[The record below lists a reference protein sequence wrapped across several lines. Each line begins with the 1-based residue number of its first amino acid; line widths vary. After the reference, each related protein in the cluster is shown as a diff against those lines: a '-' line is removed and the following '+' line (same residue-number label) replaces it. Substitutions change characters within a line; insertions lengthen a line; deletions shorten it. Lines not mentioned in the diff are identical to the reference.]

1 MVTDTAVAVERVS
14 PSREDPVVGG
24 ASALVGGPP
33 GTHARLPSR
42 RTWWTALRVLLL
54 FTVLSCTFGYAQK
67 ATCRDTRNWAH
78 EYQYTR
84 MCYSDV
90 VALYG
95 QEGLEQGKRPY
106 LDYPTEYPP
115 LIGAAMQ
122 FASSVAIHASPSE
135 PIYETKAGRPVLV
148 GYSMD
153 HRAAAFF
160 DVTALLF
167 TIAACVAVLCT
178 ALSAG
183 RARYFDAAMFAL
195 APGLLLHLLTNWD
208 IIAVAFA
215 AGAVLAWSRR
225 APKLAGLMIG
235 LGAATKFYPLLFL
248 VPLAVLC
255 FRAGRLRDFA
265 RTLVTATLTLVAVVL
280 PVWVAAGLFQ
290 GNVRVGAS
298 IWNTLSAGGNW
309 TALLGGHAAGGT
321 NAVLRFVDLN
331 RTRTA
336 DWDSLAFGLEWL
348 VRVHSPDALAP
359 VHLIAMLL
367 TLLALVAA
375 GYPLARRYR
384 ESRAVLSAVVVGGL
398 LVFTLVAVEVP
409 PLLRS
414 VRDHGISAPTLNTVT
429 AVVLVVLLGAI
440 AALALAAPVRPRL
453 PQLLFLTVTAFLV
466 SNKVFSPQYV
476 LWLIPLA
483 ALARPRW
490 RMFLVWQAS
499 ELLVL
504 FTRFMHFIFND
515 TNGARGIDRGWFV
528 GAVALRDV
536 ILMIFA
542 GLVVREIL
550 HPELDVVRAT
560 VVDGAP
566 LDDPAGGVLDGA
578 PDVRP
583 FRQPHRLRDGAPEP
597 EAGPEAAGWQSAAPV
612 PGGGLGARTLAGPV
626 PTVG

>member
-1 MVTDTAVAVERVS
+1 MVTDTTATVDQGPGELAPGERVS
-14 PSREDPVVGG
+14 PSREDPFAGG
-24 ASALVGGPP
+24 ASRLVGGPP

-42 RTWWTALRVLLL
+42 RTWWTALRILML
-54 FTVLSCTFGYAQK
+54 FTLLTCTFGYAQK

-115 LIGAAMQ
+115 LIGATMQ
-122 FASSVAIHASPSE
+122 LASSFAIHASPSE
-135 PIYETKAGRPVLV
+135 PVYETQNGKPVLV

-153 HRAAAFF
+153 HRAALFF

-167 TIAACVAVLCT
+167 AIAACVAVLCT
-178 ALSAG
+178 ALAAG
-183 RARYFDAAMFAL
+183 RTRYFDAALFAL

-208 IIAVAFA
+208 IVAVAFA
-215 AGAVLAWSRR
+215 AGAILAWSRR

-255 FRAGRLRDFA
+255 FRAGRLREFG
-265 RTLVTATLTLVAVVL
+265 RTLVTAVLTLVAVVI
-280 PVWVAAGLFQ
+280 PVWTVAGLFN

-298 IWNTLSAGGNW
+298 IWNTLSSGGDW
-309 TALLGGHAAGGT
+309 TALIGGHGGGGS
-321 NAVLRFVDLN
+321 NGVLRFVDLN

-348 VRVHSPDALAP
+348 VRVHSPNAWAP
-359 VHLIAMLL
+359 VHLIAILL
-367 TLLALVAA
+367 TLALLAGA
-375 GYPLARRYR
+375 GYLLIRYYTGGGWVRPVSLAVGL
-384 ESRAVLSAVVVGGL
+384 AILAFVVFG
-398 LVFTLVAVEVP
+398 VP
-409 PLLRS
+409 PVLRS
-414 VRDHGISAPTLNTVT
+414 VREHGIPAPTLNTVT
-429 AVVLVVLLGAI
+429 AVVLIVLLGAI
-440 AALALAAPVRPRL
+440 AALALAAPRRPRL
-453 PQLLFLTVTAFLV
+453 PQLLFLTITAFLV

-490 RMFLVWQAS
+490 RMFLFWQAT
-499 ELLVL
+499 EALVL

-528 GAVALRDV
+528 GAVTLRDV
-536 ILMIFA
+536 TLLVFA

-550 HPELDVVRAT
+550 APEHDVVRAT
-560 VVDGAP
+560 VVGGVA

-583 FRQPHRLRDGAPEP
+583 LHPEP
-597 EAGPEAAGWQSAAPV
+597 VGAVDPV
-612 PGGGLGARTLAGPV
+612 LGPGGPGAIAGSV
-626 PTVG
+626 AAVG